1 MLYCVMV
8 WCVVV
13 VVVVV
18 VVVAVVDIVVVIVA
32 LVIVNTDDC
41 GILEH
46 PNGKGF
52 ERGWKLLVLAR

>member
-1 MLYCVMV
+1 MV
-8 WCVVV
+8 HIVVV

-18 VVVAVVDIVVVIVA
+18 IA
-32 LVIVNTDDC
+32 LVSTDDC

>member
-13 VVVVV
+13 VV
-18 VVVAVVDIVVVIVA
+18 VVVIVA